1 MALLLLWK
9 KSVPPLG
16 RRRLLWINHHHH
28 QSRDYHLCVDDDDDD
43 EVKAAF
49 EGWAIRYGKV
59 YKTPEEKERRFL
71 LFREC
76 VRWVEKHNN
85 SPGSSSKVGLNQFSD
100 YTPAELRSYG
110 GVLPTPYQKL
120 VKKIAWEKH

>member
-1 MALLLLWK
+1 MALLLWK
-9 KSVPPLG
+9 KSVPPLL
-16 RRRLLWINHHHH
+16 RRRLLWINHHH
-28 QSRDYHLCVDDDDDD
+28 QSRDYCDD
-43 EVKAAF
+43 VIKAAF

-59 YKTPEEKERRFL
+59 YKTLEEKERRFL

-120 VKKIAWEKH
+120 VKKIPWEKR

>member
-1 MALLLLWK
+1 MAMLWK
-9 KSVPPLG
+9 KSVPPL
-16 RRRLLWINHHHH
+16 RRRLLWINH
-28 QSRDYHLCVDDDDDD
+28 QSRDYCD

-59 YKTPEEKERRFL
+59 YKTLEEKERRFL

-76 VRWVEKHNN
+76 FRWVEKHNN
-85 SPGSSSKVGLNQFSD
+85 SPHSSSKVGLNQFSD
-100 YTPAELRSYG
+100 YTPAELRSSG

-120 VKKIAWEKH
+120 VKKIAW